1 MPQST
6 STTITLGLCQIL
18 VADASAAGTM
28 PAKSA
33 MAKIGKTYKDTANI
47 NQDAADVTEHFE
59 EGKAAPE
66 VRKKQKKV
74 PKVTFSLMNPDPT
87 MLAAYIGG
95 SVDPTSGAWLFDG
108 DEVVANKAIL
118 VETEQGLDFEIPN
131 GDIEAVI
138 NGDLS
143 TSGIVLV
150 DFTVTPCAVSD
161 SAKKA
166 IHAVPK
172 AESSNAQNP

>member
-33 MAKIGKTYKDTANI
+33 MTKIGKTYKDTANI

-95 SVDPTSGAWLFDG
+95 SVDGTTGEWKFDG
-108 DEVVANKAIL
+108 DETVDNKAIYI
-118 VETEQGLDFEIPN
+118 ETEQGLDFAIPN
-131 GDIEAVI
+131 GDIEAVV
-138 NGDLS
+138 NGALS
-143 TSGIVLV
+143 ASGIVLV
-150 DFTVTPCAVSD
+150 DFTVTPCAVTTG
-161 SAKKA
+161 KA
-166 IHAVPK
+166 IRAIPK
-172 AESSNAQNP
+172 VASTSGTGTP